1 MTRSSEDGGMNFM
14 DVNEQ
19 GIINAFDDYFENF
32 ETDSHVITGEEARK
46 FIRAMLDEYRIK
58 YNSELYSGG
67 GQPEKSSRNI
77 KRTGDVKKAV
87 RKNK

>member
-1 MTRSSEDGGMNFM
+1 M

-32 ETDSHVITGEEARK
+32 ETDSRVITGEEARK
-46 FIRAMLDEYRIK
+46 YIRDMLDEYRIK

-67 GQPEKSSRNI
+67 GYSL
-77 KRTGDVKKAV
+77 KKAAGI
-87 RKNK
+87 